1 MICLDDEDLDEDDI
15 DLLEENTGIKLNR
28 SSGVKYSYKT
38 RLSFFGTQ
46 FNDFFFLFSFF
57 FF

>member
-38 RLSFFGTQ
+38 RLFW
-46 FNDFFFLFSFF
+46 NPI
-57 FF
+57 